1 MARDQEQPHCCQDPR
16 PDAQVQALPPRHREE
31 AAGHRPG
38 HLGGPFLCFIRFIL
52 RLLFYKTLTMRAVSH
67 LLKNN
72 QPPPTHTREN
82 KFGSHVRFI
91 GLLKSKQVSRVTETF
106 ESLSPRFPFS
116 EARERGAPA
125 RPSAAA
131 PSPVTLV
138 TGGLA
143 YVYKHPFSPRP
154 APVGF
159 STQESNLVAFPPVIL
174 SCPPRP
180 SEGHSPAA
188 GRAGAAGFASVV
200 PMAVRALPR
209 KGTVGGIQSRC

>member
-1 MARDQEQPHCCQDPR
+1 MARDQERPHCCQDPR

-38 HLGGPFLCFIRFIL
+38 HLGGPFLCLIRFIL
-52 RLLFYKTLTMRAVSH
+52 SLLFYKTLTMRAVSH

-106 ESLSPRFPFS
+106 ESLSPRFPCS
-116 EARERGAPA
+116 EARGRGAPA
-125 RPSAAA
+125 SPSAAA
-131 PSPVTLV
+131 PSPVTLA

-143 YVYKHPFSPRP
+143 YVYKTPLLSTAGTSGIFDARVESGGVPARDTLLSPEALGGPQGPRASRQWCPWLFVPCRGREQSGEFSHGAKERP
-154 APVGF
+154 
-159 STQESNLVAFPPVIL
+159 
-174 SCPPRP
+174 
-180 SEGHSPAA
+180 
-188 GRAGAAGFASVV
+188 
-200 PMAVRALPR
+200 
-209 KGTVGGIQSRC
+209 